1 MNSNTV
7 CDENLSTV
15 YFQKIKNGSRFYI
28 GNDFKTSFV
37 VDQHLNWFQ
46 KLMWKWCFGV
56 KVEDYSNE

>member
-1 MNSNTV
+1 MENSYDRHV
-7 CDENLSTV
+7 GTV